1 MGGGGVRWL
10 RGEVKVRKTSWGRG
24 RDQRLL
30 GKLGASR
37 APGESVRIRVL
48 MSTLERPPGSAQS
61 LVKKQRPMVDP
72 LKIEDEQ
79 GDTVEGQG
87 GH

>member
-1 MGGGGVRWL
+1 M
-10 RGEVKVRKTSWGRG
+10 
-24 RDQRLL
+24 
-30 GKLGASR
+30 
-37 APGESVRIRVL
+37 RIRVL
-48 MSTLERPPGSAQS
+48 MSILERPPGSAQS
-61 LVKKQRPMVDP
+61 LVKKQRPRVDP